1 MNILLKELINKF
13 GASLGGDYRI
23 DQDDSMTTSPTTP
36 PVSTDDFIK
45 TTRQGPNRFMY
56 RSFARENDDE
66 NKDVKLPK
74 KDKKKKYPKKAKQ
87 ELEESSKFKMDELLE
102 DIIDKKSFDRDI
114 IDKLKQS
121 KMELNGIPELDTIK
135 DTNPIL
141 IRKVV
146 ALKDIIE
153 KNNATGEEKA
163 IILNYL
169 LSLDMTDIPKTYKD
183 KLKNKII

>member
-1 MNILLKELINKF
+1 MNILLKEFINKF
-13 GASLGGDYRI
+13 GSPIGGDYKI
-23 DQDDSMTTSPTTP
+23 DQDDSMTTSSTTP
-36 PVSTDDFIK
+36 PVTTDDFIK
-45 TTRQGPNRFMY
+45 MTRQGPNRFMY

-66 NKDVKLPK
+66 NKNAKLPK
-74 KDKKKKYPKKAKQ
+74 KDRKKKYPKKPKQ
-87 ELEESSKFKMDELLE
+87 ELEESSRFKMDELLE

-114 IDKLKQS
+114 VDRLKQS
-121 KMELNGIPELDTIK
+121 KMESESIPELDVIK
-135 DTNPIL
+135 DSNPIL

-169 LSLDMTDIPKTYKD
+169 LGLDMTDIPTTYKE